1 MIFGKYKLERSL
13 GNGTWLSIMII
24 QIPRRSFPLRPAL
37 PLICPIEPQT
47 QTQPNK
53 HPQKRSKVQIL
64 PSDVII
70 KYMIEN
76 FESCYI
82 PLYDS
87 VRNLGYENHS
97 LPGWKL
103 KLGTSLF

>member
-1 MIFGKYKLERSL
+1 
-13 GNGTWLSIMII
+13 MII

-53 HPQKRSKVQIL
+53 HLQKRSKVQIL
-64 PSDVII
+64 PSDVTI
-70 KYMIEN
+70 KYITEN
-76 FESCYI
+76 YESCYI

-87 VRNLGYENHS
+87 LRNLGYESFLAWMEVEVGHFSFLAPSTMN
-97 LPGWKL
+97 K
-103 KLGTSLF
+103 KR